1 MRRLESLNI
10 FCAGAARA
18 VVMRR
23 ALDFQREHHLP
34 IVEHYGAVGAMKAR
48 IVAGELA
55 DVIVLTAGLIDE
67 LIERGLVVAGS
78 RSDLGRVGTAI
89 AVRAGVALPDV
100 CNADALRAS
109 LLIATKI
116 VCPDP
121 AVATAGKVLLE
132 VIRILGIAEQIA
144 PKLEFA
150 ASGNEAII
158 RIAQGIDTL
167 ELGVMQVSEIIAG
180 TGVTLA
186 GTLPRILQSKTLYS
200 AGLAARSVHPDRS
213 RDFIEQLTGVEAHVA
228 LLAAGFE
235 VD

>member
-1 MRRLESLNI
+1 
-10 FCAGAARA
+10 
-18 VVMRR
+18 MRR
-23 ALDFQREHHLP
+23 ALDFQREHHVT
-34 IVEHYGAVGAMKAR
+34 IAGHYGAVGAMSAC
-48 IVAGELA
+48 VTAGEPA

-67 LIERGLVVAGS
+67 LIEQGLVVAGS
-78 RSDLGRVGTAI
+78 RSDLGRVGTGI

-100 CNADALRAS
+100 SSADAFRAS

-132 VIRILGIAEQIA
+132 VLRQLGIAEQIA

-150 ASGNEAII
+150 PSGNEAII
-158 RIAQGIDTL
+158 RIAQGIGTL
-167 ELGVMQVSEIIAG
+167 ELGVMQVTEIIAG

-200 AGLAARSVHPDRS
+200 AGLAARSAHPNRS
-213 RDFIEQLTGVEAHVA
+213 RDFINQLTGVEARTA

>member
-1 MRRLESLNI
+1 MRL
-10 FCAGAARA
+10 
-18 VVMRR
+18 
-23 ALDFQREHHLP
+23 ALDFQRDHHVT
-34 IVEHYGAVGAMKAR
+34 IAAHYGAVGAISAR
-48 IVAGELA
+48 VVAGEPA
-55 DVIVLTAGLIDE
+55 DVIILTAGLIDE

-78 RSDLGRVGTAI
+78 RSDLGSVGTAF

-100 CNADALRAS
+100 GNADALRTS

-132 VIRILGIAEQIA
+132 VLRQLGIAEQIA

-150 ASGNEAII
+150 PSGNEAIK
-158 RIAQGIDTL
+158 RIAQGIGTL
-167 ELGVMQVSEIIAG
+167 ELGVMQVTEIIAG

-200 AGLAARSVHPDRS
+200 AGLAVRSAHPNRS
-213 RDFIEQLTGVEAHVA
+213 RNFINQLTGVEARTA
-228 LLAAGFE
+228 LVAAGFE

>member
-1 MRRLESLNI
+1 MRL
-10 FCAGAARA
+10 
-18 VVMRR
+18 
-23 ALDFQREHHLP
+23 ALDFQRDHHVT
-34 IVEHYGAVGAMKAR
+34 IAEHYGAVGAISAR
-48 IVAGELA
+48 VVAGEPA
-55 DVIVLTAGLIDE
+55 DVIILTAGLIDE
-67 LIERGLVVAGS
+67 LIEQGLVVAGS

-100 CNADALRAS
+100 GSTDALRAS

-158 RIAQGIDTL
+158 RIAQGIGTL

-200 AGLAARSVHPDRS
+200 AGLAARSAHPNRS
-213 RDFIEQLTGVEAHVA
+213 RDFINQLTGVEARTA